1 MIMIIGNKLLIKN
14 VSIIVFLIRVFLLLY
29 NELVRG
35 DDVSI

>member
-1 MIMIIGNKLLIKN
+1 MITIIGNKSLIKN
-14 VSIIVFLIRVFLLLY
+14 VSIIVFSIRVFLLSY

>member
-1 MIMIIGNKLLIKN
+1 MIIGNKLLIKN